1 MKKLLLFLLPFTL
14 IAQPG
19 TTWLPDILKG
29 DSHAR
34 YVFANDRRDCID
46 VKDVVKNV
54 SPIWF
59 DVMTNPSKYPQ
70 FPTPEYT
77 DERYSTNVGNTG
89 RWSRVKSH
97 FKFYKETFLLCH
109 EGKDGEF
116 YGHSTIN
123 ATLNY
128 YYDPSDDTP
137 YASVYA
143 LFNRPND
150 LSENPSYDTFSYSF
164 NFHIDEYHFSTN
176 YLRHHLVDE
185 KITTRLLLHPTHEQA
200 DEKYV
205 LQSEFDVLKSAM
217 SDFAKLVTKSISIT
231 IPTGFTPP
239 TWDNSTN
246 TLSFNYRGAFEYC
259 LTYRNIDPIEII
271 FKGKSAGG
279 EPVSLVFAGLE
290 PGYYWVFIS
299 NTAISFRAQFQKR

>member
-1 MKKLLLFLLPFTL
+1 MKKLLLFLLPFSL
-14 IAQPG
+14 LAQPG
-19 TTWLPDILKG
+19 VTWLPKISKG
-29 DSHAR
+29 ELHIR
-34 YVFANDRRDCID
+34 YIFANDRRDCID
-46 VKDVVKNV
+46 VKHAVKNA

-70 FPTPEYT
+70 FPTGE
-77 DERYSTNVGNTG
+77 DIERYIMHVGNTN
-89 RWSRVKSH
+89 RWSKVQSH
-97 FKFYKETFLLCH
+97 FKFYKETFILCH
-109 EGKDGEF
+109 EGVDGEF
-116 YGHSTIN
+116 YGGT
-123 ATLNY
+123 TVDEMLDY
-128 YYDPSDDTP
+128 YYDPYYDAP
-137 YASVYA
+137 GASVTSQIISGI
-143 LFNRPND
+143 D
-150 LSENPSYDTFSYSF
+150 ENGRYRSYNFSWGF
-164 NFHIDEYHFSTN
+164 KFHIDDYHYSTN
-176 YLRHHLVDE
+176 YIRNHLVDE

-217 SDFAKLVTKSISIT
+217 SDFAKLVTKSISVT

-239 TWDNSTN
+239 TWHNPTN

-279 EPVSLVFAGLE
+279 EPVNLVFEGLE

>member
-1 MKKLLLFLLPFTL
+1 MS
-14 IAQPG
+14 
-19 TTWLPDILKG
+19 D
-29 DSHAR
+29 
-34 YVFANDRRDCID
+34 
-46 VKDVVKNV
+46 
-54 SPIWF
+54 
-59 DVMTNPSKYPQ
+59 NPA
-70 FPTPEYT
+70 
-77 DERYSTNVGNTG
+77 
-89 RWSRVKSH
+89 H
-97 FKFYKETFLLCH
+97 
-109 EGKDGEF
+109 
-116 YGHSTIN
+116 
-123 ATLNY
+123 
-128 YYDPSDDTP
+128 
-137 YASVYA
+137 
-143 LFNRPND
+143 
-150 LSENPSYDTFSYSF
+150 DTFPYSF
-164 NFHIDEYHFSTN
+164 KFHIDEYHYSTN
-176 YLRHHLVDE
+176 YIRNHLVVE

-217 SDFAKLVTKSISIT
+217 SDFAKLVTKSISVT

-239 TWDNSTN
+239 TWHNPTN

>member
-1 MKKLLLFLLPFTL
+1 MKKLLLFLLPFSLLT
-14 IAQPG
+14 QPG
-19 TTWLPDILKG
+19 VKWLPNINKTEL
-29 DSHAR
+29 HTRYIFAR
-34 YVFANDRRDCID
+34 DRRDCID
-46 VKDVVKNV
+46 IKDAVKNT

-70 FPTPEYT
+70 FATEEGA
-77 DERYSTNVGNTG
+77 DRYRTRVGNDS
-89 RWSRVKSH
+89 RWRKVKES
-97 FKFYKETFLLCH
+97 FKFYAETFLLCH
-109 EGKDGEF
+109 EGKDGVF
-116 YGHSTIN
+116 YGGTTIDE
-123 ATLNY
+123 TLDY
-128 YYDPSDDTP
+128 YYDPHSDSP
-137 YASVYA
+137 EASVSSGFRIFNEGNQRTSYNTFYYA
-143 LFNRPND
+143 FH
-150 LSENPSYDTFSYSF
+150 
-164 NFHIDEYHFSTN
+164 FHIDEYHYSTN
-176 YLRHHLVDE
+176 YTRHHLVDE

-217 SDFAKLVTKSISIT
+217 SDFAKLVTKSISVT

-239 TWDNSTN
+239 TWHNPTN

-279 EPVSLVFAGLE
+279 EPVNLVFEGLE

>member
-1 MKKLLLFLLPFTL
+1 MKKLLLFLLPFSLMGQEFISYMPT
-14 IAQPG
+14 IR
-19 TTWLPDILKG
+19 KNEK
-29 DSHAR
+29 HER
-34 YVFANDRRDCID
+34 YIFANDRRDCID
-46 VKDVVKNV
+46 VKHAVKHA
-54 SPIWF
+54 SPKWF

-70 FPTPEYT
+70 FNQI
-77 DERYSTNVGNTG
+77 DGWERYELSVYRGADRGITNY
-89 RWSRVKSH
+89 
-97 FKFYKETFLLCH
+97 FKFYKQTFLLCH
-109 EGKDGEF
+109 EGKDGVF
-116 YGHSTIN
+116 YRSTIDES
-123 ATLNY
+123 LDM
-128 YYDPSDDTP
+128 YYDP
-137 YASVYA
+137 Y
-143 LFNRPND
+143 
-150 LSENPSYDTFSYSF
+150 YDAPTARVFSGMNGIYGSNGKETYNTFSYSF
-164 NFHIDEYHFSTN
+164 YFHIDEYHYSTN
-176 YLRHHLVDE
+176 YIRNHLVDE
-185 KITTRLLLHPTHEQA
+185 KITTRLLLHPTHEQG

-205 LQSEFDVLKSAM
+205 LQEEFDVLKSAM

-259 LTYRNIDPIEII
+259 LTYRKIDPIEII

>member
-14 IAQPG
+14 LAQPG
-19 TTWLPDILKG
+19 TTWLPRVIKDDLHI
-29 DSHAR
+29 R

-46 VKDVVKNV
+46 VKHAVKNV
-54 SPIWF
+54 SSIWF

-70 FPTPEYT
+70 FTIPPDT
-77 DERYSTNVGNTG
+77 DERYRMYVGNTN
-89 RWSRVKSH
+89 RWSKVKSH

-109 EGKDGEF
+109 EGVDGEF
-116 YGHSTIN
+116 YGGT
-123 ATLNY
+123 TVDEMLDY
-128 YYDPSDDTP
+128 YYDPYYDAP
-137 YASVYA
+137 GASVFA
-143 LFNRPND
+143 SFNRPND
-150 LSENPSYDTFSYSF
+150 LSDNPAHDTFSYSF
-164 NFHIDEYHFSTN
+164 KFHIDEYHYSTN
-176 YLRHHLVDE
+176 YIRNHLVDE

-205 LQSEFDVLKSAM
+205 LQSEFDILKSAM
-217 SDFAKLVTKSISIT
+217 SDFAKLVTKSISVT

-239 TWDNSTN
+239 TWHNPTN

-279 EPVSLVFAGLE
+279 EPVNLVFEGLE